1 MKIQVP
7 EKANRIIHTLQ
18 AAGYEAY
25 VVGGCVRDAILGRM
39 AADWDITTSALP
51 HQVKEL
57 FRRTIDTGIQHGTVT
72 VMLEKEGF
80 EVTTYRVD
88 GEYEDGRHPK
98 EVLFTP
104 CLTEDLKRRD
114 FTINAMAYN
123 DRDGLVDVFGGVED
137 LRNGVIR
144 CVGAAMERFSE
155 DALRILRAVRFSAQL
170 GFVIEEQTR
179 SAMEALA
186 GNLRKI
192 SAERIQVELVK
203 LLTSPH
209 PETLRVAY
217 ETGITAVVLP
227 EFDRCMET
235 EQNHPHHNCSVGEHT
250 LRSLTKISP
259 DKVLRL
265 AMLFHDFGKTETR
278 TTDES
283 GIDHFYDHGSAGEEI
298 ASGVL
303 HRLKFDNDTLRKVKR
318 LVRHHDEVLAE
329 PTAGNVRRA
338 VYRIGED
345 LFSMYLEVRRADIL
359 AQDPTYQKE
368 KLQNLELTEAV
379 YRNILEEQNCLSL
392 RALAVTGNDL
402 IEAGVKPGKEVG
414 RVLNALLQQVIEQPE
429 YNKKEVLLA
438 KVADLTEQPIEK

>member
-1 MKIQVP
+1 MKIRVP

-25 VVGGCVRDAILGRM
+25 VVGGCVRDAILGRE

-51 HQVKEL
+51 LQVKEL
-57 FRRTIDTGIQHGTVT
+57 FPRTIDTGIQHGTVT
-72 VMLEKEGF
+72 VMVDKEGF

-104 CLTEDLKRRD
+104 SLTEDLRRRD

-123 DRDGLVDVFGGVED
+123 DTDGLVDIFGGLSD
-137 LRNGVIR
+137 LELGIIR
-144 CVGAAMERFSE
+144 CVGEARERFHE

-170 GFVIEEQTR
+170 GFEIEEQTR
-179 SAMEALA
+179 LAMQELA
-186 GNLRKI
+186 GNLQRI

-209 PETLRVAY
+209 PEILRTAY

-235 EQNHPHHNCSVGEHT
+235 PQENPHHCWNVGEHT
-250 LRSLTKISP
+250 LQALTKVRP

-265 AMLFHDFGKTETR
+265 TMLFHDFGKAQTR
-278 TTDES
+278 QRDEA
-283 GIDHFYDHGSAGEEI
+283 GVDHFYGHGPVSEELAVNI
-298 ASGVL
+298 L

-318 LVRHHDEVLAE
+318 LVRHHDDWLEQ
-329 PTAGNVRRA
+329 PTPRGVRRA

-345 LFSMYLEVRRADIL
+345 LFPLYLEVRKSDIL
-359 AQDPTYQKE
+359 AQNPIYWEE
-368 KLQNLELTEAV
+368 KLGTLAKTEAI
-379 YRNILEEQNCLSL
+379 YRQILEEQNCLSL
-392 RALAVTGNDL
+392 KDLAVTGHDL
-402 IEAGVKPGKEVG
+402 IQAGVKPGKQVG
-414 RVLNALLQQVIEQPE
+414 ELLNQLLELVIDEPE
-429 YNKKEVLLA
+429 CNQKEVLLD
-438 KVADLTEQPIEK
+438 KIKGV

>member
-1 MKIQVP
+1 MNNIAIQVP

-25 VVGGCVRDAILGRM
+25 VVGGCVRDAILGRV

-72 VMLEKEGF
+72 IMLDKEGF

-123 DRDGLVDVFGGVED
+123 DRDGLVDVFGGVSD
-137 LRNGVIR
+137 LEHGIIR
-144 CVGAAMERFSE
+144 CVGEAMERFSE

-170 GFVIEEQTR
+170 GFAIEANTR
-179 SAMEALA
+179 KAMEALA
-186 GNLRKI
+186 GNLKKI

-209 PETLRVAY
+209 PEILRTAW

-227 EFDRCMET
+227 EFDCCMEMPLT
-235 EQNHPHHNCSVGEHT
+235 MQADSFHIYNVGTRT
-250 LRSLTKISP
+250 LRGLTCIRN

-265 AMLFHDFGKTETR
+265 TMLCHDFGMNQS
-278 TTDES
+278 D
-283 GIDHFYDHGSAGEEI
+283 DHGKKGEEI
-298 ASGVL
+298 AAQVL

-318 LVRHHDEVLAE
+318 LVRYHNALVED
-329 PTAGNVRRA
+329 PTPCNVRRA
-338 VYRIGED
+338 IYRIGED
-345 LFSMYLEVRRADIL
+345 LFSMYLEVCRADIL
-359 AQDPTYQKE
+359 TGEDSDRQEQ
-368 KLQNLELTEAV
+368 LERLDRTEAV
-379 YRNILEEQNCLSL
+379 YNQVLDAKDCLSL
-392 RALAVTGNDL
+392 KTLAVSGNDL
-402 IEAGVKPGKEVG
+402 MQAGVKPGKMIGV
-414 RVLNALLQQVIEQPE
+414 VLNALLELVIDHPE
-429 YNKKEVLLA
+429 YNQKEELLA
-438 KVADLTEQPIEK
+438 RVPEILAQNE